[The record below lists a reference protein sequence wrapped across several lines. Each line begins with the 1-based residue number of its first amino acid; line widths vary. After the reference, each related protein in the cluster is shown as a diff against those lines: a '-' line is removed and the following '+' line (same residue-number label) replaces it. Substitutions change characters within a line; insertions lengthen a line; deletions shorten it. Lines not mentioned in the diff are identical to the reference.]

1 MNSVQE
7 MSKNYQSR
15 LEFERYL
22 NPKGLKP
29 TITSGFKKPA
39 KEIDFVSHT
48 FALMRTP
55 KPYGDKV
62 VNFRCDNFLSKPEIR
77 QYLQKLYGM
86 PITAVGTFRKMGKLM
101 KNSDTRTGWRKQ
113 DWKKATV
120 TLEHDVES
128 EFQKNI

>member
-1 MNSVQE
+1 MKRFGFHPDQLYFNQRNPMKVRYLQTKELGQFEVPMKSRVNSVGE
-7 MSKNYQSR
+7 MSKNYLNR
-15 LEFERYL
+15 LEFEKYL

-77 QYLQKLYGM
+77 
-86 PITAVGTFRKMGKLM
+86 
-101 KNSDTRTGWRKQ
+101 
-113 DWKKATV
+113 
-120 TLEHDVES
+120 
-128 EFQKNI
+128 